1 MSLFTN
7 QTPSALTSENNISV
21 SVCSPSC
28 CVLKALH
35 CKRCNAKKQLDKWHI
50 HSSNAPSFIYF
61 KKSLV
66 YRLSVFIKK
75 SSSYP
80 PFPGPLQCG
89 CDLDSMP
96 VLYALT
102 LLIFFTSTCLEST
115 LSCKDCQTA
124 LRVPSSLDNT
134 QEVRLLDVYVCQRLC
149 PFFWPTFE
157 KPDWPRLQG
166 NARFICG

>member
-1 MSLFTN
+1 MPYGAPKNRFASFEMSLYTK
-7 QTPSALTSENNISV
+7 QTPSALPSKNNLSI

-28 CVLKALH
+28 CVWKALH

-61 KKSLV
+61 KKSLF
-66 YRLSVFIKK
+66 YRLSVFIKN

-96 VLYALT
+96 ALYALT

-115 LSCKDCQTA
+115 FSCKNSKKDYQTA
-124 LRVPSSLDNT
+124 LRVPSSFNNT
-134 QEVRLLDVYVCQRLC
+134 QAVRLLDVYVCQPLC
-149 PFFWPTFE
+149 PFF
-157 KPDWPRLQG
+157 
-166 NARFICG
+166 